1 MRHFL
6 PLAALVPVPVLAAS
20 FERPAP
26 EGATTG
32 GAALSFAIA
41 ALALVVTLGAA
52 QWLVTR
58 R

>member
-1 MRHFL
+1 MRHLL
-6 PLAALVPVPVLAAS
+6 PLIALVPAPVLAAS
-20 FERPAP
+20 FERPVP

-41 ALALVVTLGAA
+41 AVALVVTLGAA
-52 QWLVTR
+52 QWLVGR

>member
-1 MRHFL
+1 MRRLL
-6 PLAALVPVPVLAAS
+6 PLVALVPAPVLAAT
-20 FERPAP
+20 FERPVP

-32 GAALSFAIA
+32 AAALSFAIA

-52 QWLVTR
+52 QWLVGR